1 MKPSTSV
8 RLLDI
13 VSIVGIFG
21 ALANTTA
28 CWRTN
33 VYAVTADSGTDGAAG
48 NSGVAPSVGCGKTS
62 TITFA
67 PVPNQD
73 PTAAEGSGHTV
84 GHGVGGYVTIQSS
97 GKSRSFTMRLPDNY
111 DPAHPYWLSFTFHTG
126 SGNAY
131 GIDNGGGNGYLM
143 AYYGLQKLSN
153 NGLIFVAPDG
163 LNGGWGNSNG
173 EDLKLVDDMVK
184 LIEDNYCVD
193 TTHLFAQGFAYGGSM
208 TYAIAC
214 ARAKVFRGVAIYEGA
229 VFSGCDN
236 GNDPIAYW
244 QMVGLTDTTCP
255 IERARPMRDQFATN
269 NGCTIPDTEPPQPPL
284 PPPYLNPG
292 GHVCTDYAGC
302 SSGHPLRWCV
312 HQSGLANGVVDGT
325 ADLYDSCG
333 TAPNTCSDTCP
344 CTWVPGDVWAWMTKN
359 F

>member
-193 TTHLFAQGFAYGGSM
+193 TTHLFP
-208 TYAIAC
+208 
-214 ARAKVFRGVAIYEGA
+214 GV
-229 VFSGCDN
+229 
-236 GNDPIAYW
+236 
-244 QMVGLTDTTCP
+244 
-255 IERARPMRDQFATN
+255 R
-269 NGCTIPDTEPPQPPL
+269 
-284 PPPYLNPG
+284 
-292 GHVCTDYAGC
+292 
-302 SSGHPLRWCV
+302 LRR
-312 HQSGLANGVVDGT
+312 
-325 ADLYDSCG
+325 
-333 TAPNTCSDTCP
+333 
-344 CTWVPGDVWAWMTKN
+344 
-359 F
+359 